1 MKMNSAYQRFATR
14 LSALGLSCLLAA
26 GTACIPAGAAT
37 PGTALRTSSF
47 FEEQR
52 QQLTI
57 SSAKWKKVAKN
68 LRLKSSSGKYK
79 KGMVKYN
86 GSYYYFDSK
95 GNLKTGFITYKKKTY
110 YASYVK
116 GAKGKGQILTGLVY
130 IAGNY
135 YYLNP
140 ASKPYPGAVSTGFQT
155 IGGRRYYFDA
165 KGHMVTGWISTG
177 GSRYYANP
185 GTTGYHGALLTG
197 TQTVDGV
204 TCRFAADGRLEGTV
218 PAASPSNANTAAN
231 TLMTSFRPI
240 YQFPELPTGCES
252 TSLAMVLNYKGVPA
266 DKVNLANNYLDKG
279 PVGKV
284 SPWKAFVGDPRSS
297 SAHGCYAPVVVNMAN
312 RYLTE
317 KKSRLRASYISGR
330 DLETLA
336 AYTSAGNP
344 VIVWGTIN
352 CRTPYHS
359 KTWVIDGQKI
369 EWISPEHCVVLLGF
383 KGTQVVIADPWTG
396 RIVSYEKE
404 VFRKGYNALHRQA
417 VVIR

>member
-26 GTACIPAGAAT
+26 GTACIPARAAA
-37 PGTALRTSSF
+37 PHLDTSAVIT
-47 FEEQR
+47 EQKP
-52 QQLTI
+52 QPAV
-57 SSAKWKKVAKN
+57 SSAKWKKVGKN

-79 KGMVKYN
+79 KGMVKYK
-86 GSYYYFDSK
+86 GQYYYFNSK
-95 GNLKTGFITYKKKTY
+95 GNLKTGFVTHKKKTY
-110 YASYVK
+110 YASPNQ
-116 GAKGKGQILTGLVY
+116 GAKGKGRILTGLVSVS
-130 IAGNY
+130 GNY

-155 IGGRRYYFDA
+155 IGGRRYYFDG
-165 KGHMVTGWISTG
+165 KGRMLTGWISIG
-177 GSRYYANP
+177 GNRYYANP
-185 GTTGYHGALLTG
+185 GTTGNHGALLTG
-197 TQTVDGV
+197 AQTINGV
-204 TCRFAADGRLEGTV
+204 TYRFAADGRLESTV
-218 PAASPSNANTAAN
+218 PAAAPSKTNTNTAAT

-240 YQFPELPTGCES
+240 YQYPELPTGCET

-266 DKVNLANNYLDKG
+266 DKVNLATHYLDKG

-284 SPWKAFVGDPRSS
+284 SPWKAFVGDPRNS

-317 KKSRLRASYISGR
+317 KKSKLRASYISGR
-330 DLETLA
+330 ELETLA

-352 CRTPYHS
+352 CRAPYHS

-383 KGTQVVIADPWTG
+383 RGTQVVIADPWTG

-404 VFRKGYNALHRQA
+404 VFRKGYNALHKQA

>member
-1 MKMNSAYQRFATR
+1 MKMNSAYQRLATR

-26 GTACIPAGAAT
+26 GTALIPAQAADCNTSLTT
-37 PGTALRTSSF
+37 PSVVA
-47 FEEQR
+47 EQT
-52 QQLTI
+52 QQPAV
-57 SSAKWKKVAKN
+57 SSAKWKKVGKH

-79 KGMVKYN
+79 KGMVKYK
-86 GSYYYFDSK
+86 GQYYYFNSK
-95 GNLKTGFITYKKKTY
+95 GNLKTGFVTHKKKTY
-110 YASYVK
+110 YASPNQ
-116 GAKGKGQILTGLVY
+116 GAKGKGRILTGLVSVS
-130 IAGNY
+130 GNY

-155 IGGRRYYFDA
+155 ICGRRYYFDG
-165 KGHMVTGWISTG
+165 KGRMLTGWISIG
-177 GSRYYANP
+177 GNRYYANP
-185 GTTGYHGALLTG
+185 GTTGNHGALLTG
-197 TQTVDGV
+197 AQTINGV
-204 TCRFAADGRLEGTV
+204 TYRFAADGRLESTV
-218 PAASPSNANTAAN
+218 PAVSPSNTNTAAN

-240 YQFPELPTGCES
+240 YQFPELPTGCET

-266 DKVNLANNYLDKG
+266 DKVNLATHYLDKG

-284 SPWKAFVGDPRSS
+284 SPWKAFVGDPRNS

-317 KKSRLRASYISGR
+317 KKSKLRASYISGR
-330 DLETLA
+330 ELETLA

-352 CRTPYHS
+352 CRAPYHS

-383 KGTQVVIADPWTG
+383 RGTQVVIADPWTG

-404 VFRKGYNALHRQA
+404 VFRKGYNALHKQA

>member
-1 MKMNSAYQRFATR
+1 MKMNSAYQRLATR

-26 GTACIPAGAAT
+26 GTACIPAEAAA

-57 SSAKWKKVAKN
+57 SSAKWKKVGKN

-130 IAGNY
+130 ISGNY

-140 ASKPYPGAVSTGFQT
+140 SSKPYPGAVSTGFQT

-165 KGHMVTGWISTG
+165 KGRMLTGWISTG

-218 PAASPSNANTAAN
+218 PAASPSNTNAAAN
-231 TLMTSFRPI
+231 TLMTSFRPL
-240 YQFPELPTGCES
+240 YQYPELPTGCET

-284 SPWKAFVGDPRSS
+284 SPWKAFVGDPRNS

-317 KKSRLRASYISGR
+317 KKSKLRASYISGR
-330 DLETLA
+330 ELETLA

-352 CRTPYHS
+352 CRAPYHS

-383 KGTQVVIADPWTG
+383 RGTQVVIADPWTG

-404 VFRKGYNALHRQA
+404 VFRKGYNALHKQA